1 MSRKIKIGIFGILI
15 VTALVLAFFVVYGG
29 TKKPAKP
36 RKLSLPAL
44 MIGNWMVKNP
54 PKPAVDPKMPKGY
67 VPPPPNY
74 NLTFTVEGNFSM
86 NLDGKSFQGTYIISG
101 TTIQLIPTGKNYVF
115 EMGPTEKEDRIIGE
129 ENLMWVR
136 VGSFTPPSVTPTP
149 TPTPV
154 TPTIPN
160 PNQGP
165 PVTPEPVPRPA
176 PQPNTPQAPGPA
188 VTPDSPPR

>member
-136 VGSFTPPSVTPTP
+136 VGSFTPPSVTPN
-149 TPTPV
+149 PTPV
-154 TPTIPN
+154 TPNPTPVIP
-160 PNQGP
+160 
-165 PVTPEPVPRPA
+165 
-176 PQPNTPQAPGPA
+176 
-188 VTPDSPPR
+188 TPDEGDHGPMPPMPPPPHVN